1 MKNKIIMENM
11 EVKVLMLR
19 KKVKGILQTIEYL
32 VNDLNKLNA
41 SEEAKLEN

>member
-32 VNDLNKLNA
+32 VNDLNKLNRG
-41 SEEAKLEN
+41 LQGG

>member
-1 MKNKIIMENM
+1 MKKTLENM